1 MRTGGFPCRLV
12 GCLRSFPVLDQ
23 RSMEALRA
31 ASAERTAHEISV
43 HDYRHVLL
51 ADEPS
56 FRPGARVTPR
66 PPRGV

>member
-31 ASAERTAHEISV
+31 ASAERTAHEIAA
-43 HDYRHVLL
+43 HEYRHIKL

-56 FRPGARVTPR
+56 FRPGTSATPR
-66 PPRGV
+66 PPRVR